1 MAVPTAGT
9 TLETALPIV
18 QFQGLNTLKASNLA
32 GMLVDTS
39 GNTTVPGTLA
49 VTGVATFTAAP
60 VFNGGRVLSVLA
72 SSGNTTITAA
82 TSGSTRL
89 FDSAAGITY
98 TLPAPAVGLTYRFVW
113 TVSQSS
119 SNHVIVTDAGTT
131 FIGGGCSMFSGTDVT
146 PSSTLGPKFFAAN
159 GTSHI
164 KFTSNATT
172 TGTAVG
178 SWLEFVCYDS
188 THWTAYGVIDSPS
201 GTIATPWST

>member
-1 MAVPTAGT
+1 MPYNEDIGD
-9 TLETALPIV
+9 LPGVKLYKTFKIN
-18 QFQGLNTLKASNLA
+18 QPATFDS
-32 GMLVDTS
+32 
-39 GNTTVPGTLA
+39 TVA

-60 VFNGGRVLSVLA
+60 VFTAAPTGPKTSNVLA

-98 TLPAPAVGLTYRFVW
+98 TLPAPAVGLTFRFLW

-119 SNHVIVTDAGTT
+119 SNHIIVTDAGTT
-131 FIGGGCSMFSGTDVT
+131 FINGGNITLSATDVT
-146 PSSTLGPKFFAAN
+146 PSATLGPKFFAAN
-159 GTSHI
+159 GTTHI

-172 TGTAVG
+172 LGSAAG
-178 SWLEFVCYDS
+178 SWLEFVCYDA
-188 THWTAYGVIDSPS
+188 THWFAFGVIDSPS